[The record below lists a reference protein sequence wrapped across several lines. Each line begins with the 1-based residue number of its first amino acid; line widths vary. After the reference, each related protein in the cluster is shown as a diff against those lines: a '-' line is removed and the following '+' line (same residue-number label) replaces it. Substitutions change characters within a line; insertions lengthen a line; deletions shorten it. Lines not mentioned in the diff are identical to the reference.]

1 MTQASNE
8 TKTILIIG
16 GGLDGLALSQLL
28 LQDSPPSLKVIVFE
42 RDAEEDTR
50 DQGYYITINSMGIDV
65 LKRISVLNDVLSDS
79 TTMSYSQCQLKF
91 ADKKLNTTLTTIAGE
106 LKIIERAVLRRNLLK
121 NIDVRWNKRFISYN
135 IVDHGIEAHFDDG
148 SSVKGT
154 LLVGCDGS
162 KSVVRA
168 QLVPNL
174 CRQDTGVVL
183 VAGTL
188 EPNEQLGQI
197 QQLIENS
204 LVQVLGDQSHAL
216 FLISVGQYWFWSL
229 SWATEHTMESSLSP
243 EELLDK
249 VRTNFNNEEIVRLIE
264 LSLSSASLIPLRLYS
279 SPLLKVN
286 PFPNNFRVTL
296 IGDAAH
302 LMTIQRGMGANTTF
316 ADGLDLA
323 DVIRHGSTQSLLGDY
338 EEKMFKRG
346 FQAVQDS
353 FNSTRMMRLS
363 GIHGMIRDYLLW
375 LIGYIMVFKNIIS
388 MPFNWYWT
396 RTNDV

>member
-1 MTQASNE
+1 MIQTSNE

-16 GGLDGLALSQLL
+16 GGLGGLALAQLL
-28 LQDSPPSLKVIVFE
+28 LQDSHPSLKVIVFE
-42 RDAEEDTR
+42 RDDGEDAR
-50 DQGYYITINSMGIDV
+50 DQGFYITINPMGIEV

-79 TTMSYSQCQLKF
+79 T
-91 ADKKLNTTLTTIAGE
+91 
-106 LKIIERAVLRRNLLK
+106 IISSK
-121 NIDVRWNKRFISYN
+121 NIDVRWNKRLISYN
-135 IVDHGIEAHFDDG
+135 IVDDGIEAHFDDG

-197 QQLIENS
+197 RQLIENS

-216 FLISVGQYWFWSL
+216 FLISVGQFWFWSL
-229 SWATEHTMESSLSP
+229 SWATECTIESSLSL
-243 EELLDK
+243 EEILDK
-249 VRTNFNNEEIVRLIE
+249 VRTNFTNEEIVRLME
-264 LSLSSASLIPLRLYS
+264 LSLSSARLTPLRLYS

-286 PFPNNFRVTL
+286 PFPNNPRVTL

-316 ADGLDLA
+316 ADALDLT
-323 DVIRHGSTQSLLGDY
+323 DVIHRGSTQSLLGNY
-338 EEKMFKRG
+338 EEKMFQRG

-353 FNSTRMMRLS
+353 FNSTRMIRLS
-363 GIHGMIRDYLLW
+363 GVKETEIHLCLSVTLGTNGHFCGTKYRSRGTSDHFRGTKVPLW
-375 LIGYIMVFKNIIS
+375 WYRR
-388 MPFNWYWT
+388 PFI
-396 RTNDV
+396 

>member
-16 GGLDGLALSQLL
+16 GGLGGLALGQLL

-42 RDAEEDTR
+42 RDAEEDAR

-91 ADKKLNTTLTTIAGE
+91 ADKKLNTTLIMIAGE

-135 IVDHGIEAHFDDG
+135 IVNHGIEAHFDDG

-204 LVQVLGDQSHAL
+204 LVQVLGDQT
-216 FLISVGQYWFWSL
+216 
-229 SWATEHTMESSLSP
+229 TEHTMKSSLSP

-286 PFPNNFRVTL
+286 PFPNNLRVTL

-316 ADGLDLA
+316 ADALDLA
-323 DVIRHGSTQSLLGDY
+323 DVIRHGSTQNLLSDY

-388 MPFNWYWT
+388 VPFNWYWT

>member
-1 MTQASNE
+1 
-8 TKTILIIG
+8 
-16 GGLDGLALSQLL
+16 
-28 LQDSPPSLKVIVFE
+28 
-42 RDAEEDTR
+42 
-50 DQGYYITINSMGIDV
+50 MGIDV
-65 LKRISVLNDVLSDS
+65 LKRISVLNDVLADS
-79 TTMSYSQCQLKF
+79 TIMSYSQCQLKSS
-91 ADKKLNTTLTTIAGE
+91 
-106 LKIIERAVLRRNLLK
+106 K
-121 NIDVRWNKRFISYN
+121 NIDVRWNKRLISYN
-135 IVDHGIEAHFDDG
+135 IVDDGIEAHFDDG

-197 QQLIENS
+197 RQLIENS

-216 FLISVGQYWFWSL
+216 FLISVGQFWFWSL
-229 SWATEHTMESSLSP
+229 SWATECTIESSLSL
-243 EELLDK
+243 EEILDK
-249 VRTNFNNEEIVRLIE
+249 VRTNFTNEEIVRLME
-264 LSLSSASLIPLRLYS
+264 LSLSSARLTPLRLYS

-286 PFPNNFRVTL
+286 PFPNNPRVTL

-316 ADGLDLA
+316 ADALDLT
-323 DVIRHGSTQSLLGDY
+323 DVIHRGSTQSLLGNY
-338 EEKMFKRG
+338 EEKMFQRG

-353 FNSTRMMRLS
+353 FNSTRMIRLS
-363 GIHGMIRDYLLW
+363 GVKETEIHLCLSVTLGTNGHFCGTKYRSRGTSDHFRGTKVPLW
-375 LIGYIMVFKNIIS
+375 WYRR
-388 MPFNWYWT
+388 PFI
-396 RTNDV
+396 